1 LRLARDTPAYS
12 MAGTIV
18 YAVFT
23 GVFGGFFFG
32 LVVSVVMRGRKSNE
46 VGLRSGKVERLGGGG
61 KNGEG
66 P

>member
-1 LRLARDTPAYS
+1 